1 MKQINVFLFVVFV
14 LVSSVTNAQDY
25 SLKMG
30 LSQIPF
36 RDFPYKERSLPG
48 GRTDGFIIDFDPN
61 IEGKLYEDLQCKQY
75 SLAKNN
81 TDLFPEVYLKIQLSN
96 GLYLGALS
104 FGGCTEYRTDVMF
117 ISDANGNVKDTLEC
131 CVLNGDLAVKQYEV
145 KSPEE
150 IIIYR
155 MFFAMPV
162 LMKWE
167 KYANAAKPLKGYIR
181 KTIYRISSRNKF
193 EKVSEQTTT
202 SNSFTS
208 QLLKKHNLWE
218 PESFKMSY

>member
-81 TDLFPEVYLKIQLSN
+81 TDFFPEVYLKIQLSN

-162 LMKWE
+162 PMKWE
-167 KYANAAKPLKGYIR
+167 NNGNVKDTLECCVLNGDLAVKQYEVKSPEEII
-181 KTIYRISSRNKF
+181 IYRMFFAMPVPMK
-193 EKVSEQTTT
+193 
-202 SNSFTS
+202 
-208 QLLKKHNLWE
+208 WE
-218 PESFKMSY
+218 NMPMPPNH

>member
-1 MKQINVFLFVVFV
+1 MLHNL
-14 LVSSVTNAQDY
+14 L
-25 SLKMG
+25 L
-30 LSQIPF
+30 
-36 RDFPYKERSLPG
+36 
-48 GRTDGFIIDFDPN
+48 
-61 IEGKLYEDLQCKQY
+61 KQY

-81 TDLFPEVYLKIQLSN
+81 TDFFPEVYLKIQLSN

-104 FGGCTEYRTDVMF
+104 FSGCTEYRTDVMF

-162 LMKWE
+162 PMKWE

-181 KTIYRISSRNKF
+181 KTIYRLSSQNKF

>member
-1 MKQINVFLFVVFV
+1 MKRGFYV
-14 LVSSVTNAQDY
+14 LLLALVCVISVYGQA
-25 SLKMG
+25 SLSEG
-30 LSQIPF
+30 LARIPF
-36 RDFPYKERSLPG
+36 SKMPYQERDLPSG
-48 GRTDGFIIDFDPN
+48 YTSGCYVNNGCGILGRM
-61 IEGKLYEDLQCKQY
+61 YEDLQCKQY
-75 SLAKNN
+75 SSAKDNLDF
-81 TDLFPEVYLKIQLSN
+81 TPIVYLKIQLSN

-104 FGGCTEYRTDVMF
+104 FSGCTEYRTDVMF

-162 LMKWE
+162 PMKWE
-167 KYANAAKPLKGYIR
+167 KYANAAKPLIGHIR
-181 KTIYRISSRNKF
+181 KTTYRISSENKF

>member
-1 MKQINVFLFVVFV
+1 MKRVNFFVFLLLMLFCGNI
-14 LVSSVTNAQDY
+14 SAQK
-25 SLKMG
+25 LTLQKG
-30 LSQIPF
+30 LSYIPF
-36 RDFPYKERSLPG
+36 SKMPYQKRNLPG
-48 GRTDGFIIDFDPN
+48 GRTNGCLVNIYN
-61 IEGKLYEDLQCKQY
+61 GIEGKMYEDLQCKQY
-75 SLAKNN
+75 NSAKNN
-81 TDLFPEVYLKIQLSN
+81 LDFTPEVYLKIQLSN

-104 FGGCTEYRTDVMF
+104 FSGCTEYRTDVMF

-145 KSPEE
+145 KSSEE

-155 MFFAMPV
+155 MFFASSVP
-162 LMKWE
+162 MKWE
-167 KYANAAKPLKGYIR
+167 NYSYSAKPLEGYIR
-181 KTIYRISSRNKF
+181 KTIYRISSQNKF